1 MVRSGRLKLAA
12 AITALLILCGCGAG
26 ADRIPAEDAAVGPA
40 PAEPGETVPEVPAE
54 PPPAEPAPEQEIV
67 PQTDPAEEI
76 LKTLSTEEKVAQLF
90 LVRYDDSL
98 ETSGLPDPGGYILFA
113 PDFENKT
120 ADEVSAFTAALQ
132 ENSKTPL
139 LIATDE
145 EGGAVCRVSLNENLR
160 SEPFNSPRWL
170 INNGGAEAVAADA
183 AEKCGLLLSLGINVN
198 MAPVC
203 DLCDDPSAFMYRRS
217 AGNVPDTCDFVRTTV
232 KISEEAGLG
241 SVLKHFPGYGENSDS
256 HTASVMDDR
265 PLEQFYA
272 ADFLPFVT
280 GIEAGAD
287 AVLVSHN
294 TVTAMDAEHP
304 ASLSAEVHR
313 ILRRD
318 LGFEGVIITD
328 DLIMQAVSECYT
340 PGQAAVLAV
349 RAGND
354 MLCSSE
360 YDVQYSAL
368 LAALERGEISTEI
381 IDAAARRVIEWKISL
396 GIIGG

>member
-1 MVRSGRLKLAA
+1 MYQVHYLNSISPKG
-12 AITALLILCGCGAG
+12 TALWT
-26 ADRIPAEDAAVGPA
+26 EDY
-40 PAEPGETVPEVPAE
+40 
-54 PPPAEPAPEQEIV
+54 QK
-67 PQTDPAEEI
+67 TDDM
-76 LKTLSTEEKVAQLF
+76 S
-90 LVRYDDSL
+90 S
-98 ETSGLPDPGGYILFA
+98 
-113 PDFENKT
+113 
-120 ADEVSAFTAALQ
+120 
-132 ENSKTPL
+132 
-139 LIATDE
+139 
-145 EGGAVCRVSLNENLR
+145 
-160 SEPFNSPRWL
+160 
-170 INNGGAEAVAADA
+170 
-183 AEKCGLLLSLGINVN
+183 
-198 MAPVC
+198 
-203 DLCDDPSAFMYRRS
+203 
-217 AGNVPDTCDFVRTTV
+217 
-232 KISEEAGLG
+232 
-241 SVLKHFPGYGENSDS
+241 
-256 HTASVMDDR
+256 
-265 PLEQFYA
+265 
-272 ADFLPFVT
+272 
-280 GIEAGAD
+280 AD